1 MLCLSPHRNKQLTVT
16 TSPALKY
23 TPTLECILALGHAP
37 HLNLSRGLE
46 YAHTRRAQV
55 TIFLPVLQ
63 IPAQQS
69 LICTTPV
76 PAFIPTTSIVTWLP
90 PESICSP
97 VVVLTLL
104 ALAGRTV
111 IVTRLYL
118 LLLQVCFKASEV
130 CVQPPDVLIDLQRQQ

>member
-1 MLCLSPHRNKQLTVT
+1 MLHLSPHQNRHLTVT
-16 TSPALKY
+16 TSAALKY
-23 TPTLECILALGHAP
+23 TPALECTLPLGRAP
-37 HLNLSRGLE
+37 HLNLSSGLE
-46 YAHTRRAQV
+46 YADTRRAQV

-63 IPAQQS
+63 TPAQQS

-76 PAFIPTTSIVTWLP
+76 PAFIPTTSTVTWLP
-90 PESICSP
+90 PASICSP

-104 ALAGRTV
+104 ALAGRAV

-130 CVQPPDVLIDLQRQQ
+130 GVQPPDVLIDLQRQQ